1 MISMFSSEE
10 IKSLRQDVD
19 ALGAQIEQGQQDS
32 EARHQE
38 VLAKLGVIE
47 EALAEL
53 KKSIEEAETSEQEYH
68 DDDEMYE
75 EAKLAVIQQGKASTS
90 FIQRKLGIGYARAA
104 RLIDALEKKGV
115 IGPGDGAK
123 PREVL
128 IDGEE

>member
-1 MISMFSSEE
+1 MFDGAE
-10 IKSLRQDVD
+10 IQKLRRDVD

-90 FIQRKLGIGYARAA
+90 FMQRKLGIGYARAA

-128 IDGEE
+128 IDEEE

>member
-1 MISMFSSEE
+1 MFNSEE

-53 KKSIEEAETSEQEYH
+53 KKAIEEAETSEQEYH

-115 IGPGDGAK
+115 IGPGEGAK

>member
-1 MISMFSSEE
+1 MFDGAE
-10 IKSLRQDVD
+10 IQKLRRDVD

-90 FIQRKLGIGYARAA
+90 FIQRKLGIGYARSA

-115 IGPGDGAK
+115 IGPGEGAK

>member
-1 MISMFSSEE
+1 MFNSEE

-90 FIQRKLGIGYARAA
+90 FMQRKLGIGYARAA

-128 IDGEE
+128 IDEEE

>member
-1 MISMFSSEE
+1 MFDGAE
-10 IKSLRQDVD
+10 IQKLRRDVD

-128 IDGEE
+128 IDEEE

>member
-1 MISMFSSEE
+1 MFDGAE
-10 IKSLRQDVD
+10 IQKLRRDVH

-32 EARHQE
+32 EVRHQE

-115 IGPGDGAK
+115 IGPGEGAK

>member
-1 MISMFSSEE
+1 M
-10 IKSLRQDVD
+10 D

-90 FIQRKLGIGYARAA
+90 FMQRKLGIGYARAA

-128 IDGEE
+128 IDEEE

>member
-1 MISMFSSEE
+1 MFDGAE
-10 IKSLRQDVD
+10 IQKLRRDVD

-90 FIQRKLGIGYARAA
+90 FMQRKLGIGYARAA

-115 IGPGDGAK
+115 IGPGEGAK